1 MVYAEDRMAR
11 KVLITVLLISFGIAV
26 EGCPKQPTDEEL
38 LKSATLHHQS
48 DEFDEAL
55 SDFQLLI
62 EKYPKS
68 DKVPEA
74 LYAMGVICQNKKKEY
89 RKAESLYTK
98 LVMDFPNDPTSQ
110 VAAYQRARIFFG
122 HLHMPDSAEAA
133 YELFLKRYPDALSAP
148 SARTE
153 LDSLKATMKSKK

>member
-1 MVYAEDRMAR
+1 MTRNI
-11 KVLITVLLISFGIAV
+11 LITLILLPFGLSFV
-26 EGCPKQPTDEEL
+26 GCSKPPTDEEL

-48 DEFDEAL
+48 DEFDDAL
-55 SDFQLLI
+55 SDFQMLV

-74 LYAMGVICQNKKKEY
+74 LYAMGVIYQNEKKEY

-98 LVMDFPNDPTSQ
+98 LVMNFPDDPTSQ

-122 HLHMPDSAEAA
+122 NLHMPDSAEAA
-133 YELFLKRYPDALSAP
+133 YDLFLKRYPDAVSAS
-148 SARTE
+148 SARSE
-153 LDSLKATMKSKK
+153 LDSLKKSLKTTK

>member
-1 MVYAEDRMAR
+1 MAR
-11 KVLITVLLISFGIAV
+11 NILVTLLLISFVISVG
-26 EGCPKQPTDEEL
+26 GCSKTPTDEEL

-48 DEFDEAL
+48 DEYDDAL
-55 SDFQLLI
+55 SDFQLLV

-122 HLHMPDSAEAA
+122 NLHMPDSARAA
-133 YELFLKRYPDALSAP
+133 YELFLQRYPDAVSAP
-148 SARTE
+148 SARSE
-153 LDSLKATMKSKK
+153 LDTLKASMKSSK